1 MAQKM
6 MTTTQ
11 VHFSAILIH
20 LSFSQRKLT
29 RKAVSRS
36 RASSETGYFSLLA
49 LCELLSPYQLNFV
62 LEEGRKTRETR
73 VLGCMLFEG
82 RIL

>member
-20 LSFSQRKLT
+20 LF